1 MRVKAD
7 GSNGGSAPRRGPEP
21 GAPAMHQALSSCRT
35 RVSSSV
41 CTTTLK
47 GLFLVQYMPVS
58 YTSKLSRLSKLST
71 VVNLS
76 NR

>member
-1 MRVKAD
+1 MCVKAD
-7 GSNGGSAPRRGPEP
+7 GSSGGSAPRRGPEP
-21 GAPAMHQALSSCRT
+21 GAPAMQDELSSCRT

-47 GLFLVQYMPVS
+47 GLFLVQYMPVL
-58 YTSKLSRLSKLST
+58 YTRKLSRLSKLSK
-71 VVNLS
+71 VINLS